1 MKEMVQQ
8 INIYKK
14 YDINEENLLEMK
26 MLGVQ
31 LLLIGH

>member
-1 MKEMVQQ
+1 MKGMVQQ

-14 YDINEENLLEMK
+14 FDINEGNLPEMK